1 MIRAEGED
9 FSIGDALRVLTHA
22 QALNDAIA
30 LPDVYLLR
38 RAQTCSDTQ
47 RADEIAVASTG

>member
-38 RAQTCSDTQ
+38 RAQTSSDKQ
-47 RADEIAVASTG
+47 RVHEIAVASTG